1 MCFFCCQILSDDITT
16 LQQKHTETL
25 TKLTEYKRRF
35 LDLSHRVLKVCYT
48 LQYDSVI
55 ISSIQDANGSVVL

>member
-1 MCFFCCQILSDDITT
+1 MFLCCFQVLSDDITA

-35 LDLSHRVLKVCYT
+35 LDLSHRVLKVCIHHLDDT
-48 LQYDSVI
+48 LENLS
-55 ISSIQDANGSVVL
+55 NN

>member
-1 MCFFCCQILSDDITT
+1 MKIKLIELSYLIRICLCCFQILSDDITT

-35 LDLSHRVLKVCYT
+35 LDLSHRVLKVCT
-48 LQYDSVI
+48 AI
-55 ISSIQDANGSVVL
+55 P